1 MQKFS
6 LQCTLC
12 PRLVQAR
19 VLTRETYSDFHAAP
33 VPSFGDPNA
42 SLLIV
47 GLAPGFHGAHRTGR
61 PFTGDYAGLLLY
73 ETLFQWGWSNQP
85 KALQRDDGLN
95 LLNCRITNAVRC
107 WPPANKPT
115 REEIRSCQAYLLQE
129 LQGGSPPK
137 IVLALGKIAH
147 DSILDAL
154 GYVKKSYPFG
164 HGVNYLLPNGMVLIS
179 SYHCSR
185 YNTQTKRLTTESFQ
199 DIFRIITQ
207 YLS

>member
-19 VLTRETYSDFHAAP
+19 KQSRETYPDFHAAP

-42 SLLIV
+42 RLLIV
-47 GLAPGFHGAHRTGR
+47 GLAPGFQGANRTGR
-61 PFTGDYAGLLLY
+61 PFTGDHAGLLLY

-85 KALQRDDGLN
+85 SALQRDDGLH
-95 LLNCRITNAVRC
+95 LRDCRITNAVRC

-115 REEIRSCQAYLLQE
+115 SLEIRSCQPYLLQE
-129 LQGGSPPK
+129 LKSEPPPK

-154 GYVKKSYPFG
+154 GYGKKDYFFG
-164 HGVNYLLPNGMVLIS
+164 HGVHYSLPNGIVLIS

-185 YNTQTKRLTTESFQ
+185 YNTQTKRLTAESFQ
-199 DIFRIITQ
+199 GIFRIISQ
-207 YLS
+207 YLP